1 MGGSS
6 FKTSDYDAREAY
18 RSSTGTSAFVHDDNI
33 RAGVVEEGCDPKMN
47 PFGIK
52 WRESRDSPEHPVTI
66 PIGVSKDLTGSMSG
80 VPKIF
85 QKALARL
92 MNQFLEVKAS
102 GKKYLGEGYPAICIA
117 GHDDYEAQR
126 NLRLHSVKG
135 LTDAELKA
143 LPAKERA
150 AANNDAKLK
159 QAVHGTIQMGQFE
172 SGLEIDDDLGRIWF
186 TRNGGGGGWESYEL
200 MLYAFARHTAHD
212 HYDKRGK
219 KGYLFLFGD
228 EKPFGVVSKEQVK
241 VIFGD
246 DIQEDIPIADMIAE
260 CGERYHIFYVMPKM
274 TSNWKNA
281 DHLST
286 WRKLLGEEMVLLLE
300 EPEKICELIVSTV
313 TMFEENAS
321 LEDLMTDNVAT
332 GLDKALVPLVK
343 RTGGGVAKYDASNL
357 PAMGAG
363 ATPADRL

>member
-6 FKTSDYDAREAY
+6 FSTTDYDARESY
-18 RSSTGTSAFVHDDNI
+18 RASTGTTAFVHDDNI
-33 RAGVVEEGCDPKMN
+33 RSGAVEEGCNPKMN

-117 GHDDYEAQR
+117 GHDDYIAQR
-126 NLRLHSVKG
+126 NDRTHRMEG
-135 LTDAELKA
+135 LSKAELEA
-143 LPAKERA
+143 LPAGERT
-150 AANNDAKLK
+150 AANTAAK
-159 QAVHGTIQMGQFE
+159 QAQAVQGTVQIGQFE

-200 MLYAFARHTAHD
+200 MIYAFARHTAHD

-246 DIQEDIPIADMIAE
+246 DIQEDIPVADIIAE

-274 TSNWKNA
+274 TSNWMNTEY
-281 DHLST
+281 LTT
-286 WRKLLGEEMVLLLE
+286 WRNLLGEEMVLLLE
-300 EPEKICELIVSTV
+300 DPAKICELIVATV

-321 LEDLMTDNVAT
+321 LEDLMQDNVAT

-343 RTGGGVAKYDASNL
+343 KTGGGVAKYDASNL
-357 PAMGAG
+357 PAMGG
-363 ATPADRL
+363 AASAAERL